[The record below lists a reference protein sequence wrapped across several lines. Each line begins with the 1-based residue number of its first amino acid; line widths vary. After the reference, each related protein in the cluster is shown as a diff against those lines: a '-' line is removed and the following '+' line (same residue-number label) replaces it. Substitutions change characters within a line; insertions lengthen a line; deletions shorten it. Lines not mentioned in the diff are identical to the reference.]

1 MKEDI
6 QMNLPNQITLLRVI
20 LIPVFMLFALIDF
33 GMGQVSFLGGMPVRV
48 EFLISGFIFIFASV
62 SDWVDGYLARK
73 WQLVTNMGKF
83 LDPLADKLLVSAALI
98 VLVQLGLTNSVVA
111 VIIIAREFAVTGLR
125 LLQIE
130 QGFVSA
136 AGQLGKIKTAVTM
149 VALVFLLLGDPFSQW
164 IGISLGQILLYIGVF
179 FTVLSGIEYFYK
191 GKDVF
196 LQDKQ

>member
-1 MKEDI
+1 
-6 QMNLPNQITLLRVI
+6 MNIPNWITVFRVI
-20 LIPVFMLFALIDF
+20 LIPVFLIFALVNF
-33 GMGQVSFLGGMPVRV
+33 GFGTVSFIGGYNVRI
-48 EFLISGFIFIFASV
+48 ELLISAIIFIVASLSDFA
-62 SDWVDGYLARK
+62 DGYLARK

-98 VLVQLGLTNSVVA
+98 ALVQIDLTNSVVA
-111 VIIIAREFAVTGLR
+111 IIIIAREFAVTGLR

-149 VALVFLLLGDPFSQW
+149 VALIWILLGDPLATW
-164 IGISLGQILLYIGVF
+164 IGFPIGQVLLYIGVF

-191 GKDVF
+191 GRDVF
-196 LQDKQ
+196 KAK

>member
-1 MKEDI
+1 
-6 QMNLPNQITLLRVI
+6 MNIPNQITVFRVI
-20 LIPVFMLFALIDF
+20 LIPIFMLFALVDF
-33 GMGQVSFLGGMPVRV
+33 GMGQVTFLGGQPIRI
-48 EFLISGFIFIFASV
+48 EFLISGIIFILASL
-62 SDWVDGYLARK
+62 SDFLDGYLARK
-73 WQLVTNMGKF
+73 WKIVTNMGKF

-98 VLVQLGLTNSVVA
+98 VLVELGLTNSVVA

-149 VALVFLLLGDPFSQW
+149 VALILILLGEPFSQW
-164 IGISLGQILLYIGVF
+164 IGFSLGQVLLYIGVF

-191 GKDVF
+191 GRDVF
-196 LQDKQ
+196 LQDKK

>member
-1 MKEDI
+1 
-6 QMNLPNQITLLRVI
+6 MNIPNQITLFRVI
-20 LIPVFMLFALIDF
+20 LIPVFMLFALVDF
-33 GMGQVSFLGGMPVRV
+33 GMGQISFWGGTSIRI
-48 EFLISGFIFIFASV
+48 EFLISGIIFILASV

-98 VLVQLGLTNSVVA
+98 VLVELGLTNSVVA
-111 VIIIAREFAVTGLR
+111 VIVIAREFAVTGLR

-136 AGQLGKIKTAVTM
+136 AGQLGKVKTAVTM
-149 VALVFLLLGDPFSQW
+149 VALVFLFLGDPFSQW
-164 IGISLGQILLYIGVF
+164 VGFSIGSVLLYIGVF

-191 GKDVF
+191 GRAVF
-196 LQDKQ
+196 LQDKN

>member
-1 MKEDI
+1 
-6 QMNLPNQITLLRVI
+6 MNIPNQITVFRVI
-20 LIPVFMLFALIDF
+20 LIPIFMLFALVDF
-33 GMGQVSFLGGMPVRV
+33 GMGQVTFLGGQPIRI
-48 EFLISGFIFIFASV
+48 EFLISGIIFILASL
-62 SDWVDGYLARK
+62 SDFLDGYLARK
-73 WQLVTNMGKF
+73 WQIVTNMGKF

-98 VLVQLGLTNSVVA
+98 VLVELGLTNSVVA

-149 VALVFLLLGDPFSQW
+149 VALILILLGESFSQW
-164 IGISLGQILLYIGVF
+164 IGFSLGQVLLYIGVF

-191 GKDVF
+191 GRDVF
-196 LQDKQ
+196 LQDKK

>member
-1 MKEDI
+1 
-6 QMNLPNQITLLRVI
+6 MNLPNQITLLRVI

-33 GMGQVSFLGGMPVRV
+33 GMGQVSFLGGVPVRV